1 MKSLSQ
7 KDICT
12 PMFNVALF
20 TRAKTWK
27 PLKCPSMDE
36 WIKKMWYRYTVEHYL
51 AMKKKDIL
59 LNEVSQTEKDKY
71 YMISLICGI

>member
-20 TRAKTWK
+20 TIAKTWK
-27 PLKCPSMDE
+27 PPQHPSVDE

>member
-1 MKSLSQ
+1 
-7 KDICT
+7 
-12 PMFNVALF
+12 MFNVALF

-36 WIKKMWYRYTVEHYL
+36 WIKKMWYTVEHYS

-59 LNEVSQTEKDKY
+59 LSKISQTEKDKY
-71 YMISLICGI
+71 YRISLIHGI